1 MKKIIST
8 IGLGSLLF
16 ISGALFT
23 SASYYTPYYNTYQNA
38 PTSNSYVYV
47 QGCYTYQYD
56 AYTRVTS
63 LLGSTCT
70 TAYPTTNSYYNNY
83 SYSYPV
89 TTAYSYQNTYT
100 QNYSYPV
107 STSYPV
113 TTSYPVSTA
122 YTPASPYYTYGYY
135 EGNWYPGY
143 QNTTFTDLFNS
154 NSYGNSYNN
163 YSIYGDY
170 NNNYN
175 YMNNGCYYQNG
186 YQVCY

>member
-8 IGLGSLLF
+8 VGLGSLLF
-16 ISGALFT
+16 VSGTLFT
-23 SASYYTPYYNTYQNA
+23 LASYYTPYYNTYQNA

-56 AYTRVTS
+56 AYTHITS

-70 TAYPTTNSYYNNY
+70 TTYPAYNNSYYNNY

-113 TTSYPVSTA
+113 TTSYM
-122 YTPASPYYTYGYY
+122 PASPYYTYGYY

-163 YSIYGDY
+163 YSNYGGY